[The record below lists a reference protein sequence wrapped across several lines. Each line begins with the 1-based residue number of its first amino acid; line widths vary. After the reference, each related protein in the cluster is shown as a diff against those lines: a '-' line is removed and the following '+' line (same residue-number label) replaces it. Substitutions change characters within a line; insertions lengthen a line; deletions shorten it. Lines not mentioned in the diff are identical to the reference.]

1 MSYSCKVLCKDCKAA
16 NEDACRITVEPAFL

>member
-1 MSYSCKVLCKDCKAA
+1 MSYSCKVLCKDCKED